1 MGLLHTLSTAE
12 AWRANKH
19 LSALWT
25 REYRKKRGMLIRQA
39 RHGVLARIS
48 SSPRPLAPSG
58 FNLSF
63 IVCNAYILLIS
74 LTPSGLSAAL
84 VLYSQPAKRPQRSP
98 EASAKPAFM
107 SGIQHISDE
116 AGLVPPLMPHV
127 FITEII
133 WWRIWQQ

>member
-1 MGLLHTLSTAE
+1 M
-12 AWRANKH
+12 
-19 LSALWT
+19 
-25 REYRKKRGMLIRQA
+25 
-39 RHGVLARIS
+39 VARIS
-48 SSPRPLAPSG
+48 SSPRPLAPSV

-84 VLYSQPAKRPQRSP
+84 VLYLQPAKRPQRSP
-98 EASAKPAFM
+98 KASAQPAFM